1 MRMKTLFVWRSTEL
15 MRKYGKLSS
24 ISLKKTDEFRK

>member
-1 MRMKTLFVWRSTEL
+1 MRMKPLFVWRSTEL
-15 MRKYGKLSS
+15 MRKYVKLSS